1 MIPPVLKSSVV
12 SAASVTLVAVPASAS
27 GEDCALL
34 SADERQRATR
44 FAVEK
49 PRAAFITARA
59 ALRRLLA
66 ETLRCEADA
75 IRFDTDAQG
84 RPFLVDPIDSTLDF
98 NVSHSE
104 AMAAV
109 AIARGG
115 RVGVDVEWHGR
126 DTALRDLVPDV
137 MGVRESALLA
147 TLEADEF
154 TRAFFG
160 CWTRK
165 EALVKA
171 HGIGIS
177 FPLRNI
183 DIPTA
188 ASGRA
193 MRVTLDPESIWSVS
207 TFAPQTDYTLS
218 VALAGEPLRSSQHP
232 AHASFRMPPS
242 CPPLSRQ
249 QRRE

>member
-1 MIPPVLKSSVV
+1 MPPVLRSSVV
-12 SAASVTLVAVPASAS
+12 REASVTLVTVPVIASS
-27 GEDCALL
+27 DDCALL
-34 SADERQRATR
+34 SADERQRAAR

-59 ALRRLLA
+59 ALRRLLG
-66 ETLRCEADA
+66 ESLRCDADA
-75 IRFDTDAQG
+75 VRLDADAQG
-84 RPFLVDPIDSTLDF
+84 RPFLVHPIDSTLDF

-104 AMAAV
+104 SVAAI

-126 DTALRDLVPDV
+126 DTALRDLVPEV

-147 TLEADEF
+147 TLDADDF

-183 DIPTA
+183 DIPIA
-188 ASGRA
+188 VSGAPIRA
-193 MRVTLDPESIWSVS
+193 TLGPDSIWSVS
-207 TFAPQTDYTLS
+207 TFAPQADYTLS
-218 VALAGEPLRSSQHP
+218 VALAGEPDDESLIYASSVNAAPFQ
-232 AHASFRMPPS
+232 PPI
-242 CPPLSRQ
+242 SRQ
-249 QRRE
+249 QRPE

>member
-1 MIPPVLKSSVV
+1 MIPSVLRSSVV
-12 SAASVTLVAVPASAS
+12 NAASVTLVAVPAIAS
-27 GEDCALL
+27 SDDCALL

-49 PRAAFITARA
+49 PRASFITARA

-66 ETLRCEADA
+66 DTLRCEADA
-75 IRFDTDAQG
+75 IRFDADAQG

-104 AMAAV
+104 AMAAI

-126 DTALRDLVPDV
+126 DTALRDLVPEV
-137 MGVRESALLA
+137 MGARESALLA
-147 TLEADEF
+147 TLEGDEF

-193 MRVTLDPESIWSVS
+193 IRATLGPDSIWSVS
-207 TFAPQTDYTLS
+207 TFAPQPDYTLS
-218 VALAGEPLRSSQHP
+218 VALAGEPLRSSQQP
-232 AHASFRMPPS
+232 RHASFRVPPS
-242 CPPLSRQ
+242 CPPMSRQ
-249 QRRE
+249 QRPE